1 MKDLDLIVTYTTIGI
16 AIGYFASWVLFR
28 FILV

>member
-1 MKDLDLIVTYTTIGI
+1 MKDLDLIVTYTTIGFV
-16 AIGYFASWVLFR
+16 AGYVVSWVLFR